1 MDRAGLACSL
11 GDAESEGVVR
21 RHCKLNMLILLVAAA
36 AAGRRWAAEACRV
49 AIIREPQQLMV
60 QLCQVQ
66 QRELAEE
73 IVVIRHRSSRLGLDH
88 HRGEQEQRLEVAVCE
103 PMLFCRTMMNL
114 KQWRAHMKGERISDC
129 IAMPTIEHGREMGPI
144 SKQPFIVQLTIAEEE
159 PSSSVLSRFD
169 GIALCCNGDISIMV
183 RAASRGGAVC
193 CEMLRACRRSACVAP
208 RRRVNAIYVS
218 FGAVLRCAEQ
228 ERESKRESRRR

>member
-73 IVVIRHRSSRLGLDH
+73 IVVIRHYGSRLGLDH

-103 PMLFCRTMMNL
+103 PVLFRRTMMNL
-114 KQWRAHMKGERISDC
+114 KQWRAHMQEEHRYRLHCDSD
-129 IAMPTIEHGREMGPI
+129 ADNRARPRDGPYLETTLHRPTHDCGGGTVVFRP
-144 SKQPFIVQLTIAEEE
+144 V
-159 PSSSVLSRFD
+159 
-169 GIALCCNGDISIMV
+169 AL
-183 RAASRGGAVC
+183 RWHR
-193 CEMLRACRRSACVAP
+193 
-208 RRRVNAIYVS
+208 
-218 FGAVLRCAEQ
+218 AVLQR
-228 ERESKRESRRR
+228 